1 MKIQV
6 SIIVIWSLIILV
18 SCGSAIKKG
27 DQLSSEDLKYIRS
40 LGILDEGEKILLF
53 DSQGALGGKLNSGNF
68 ITEKRLATY
77 WIDDHDIKLNV
88 VESAFY
94 PDIDTIITKDQSKS
108 ATYASY
114 LEVRTKDKRNF
125 QVNVDAKEDE
135 LNAFFDLAMEKWRK
149 NRGSKSDTT
158 TNK

>member
-1 MKIQV
+1 MRIQV
-6 SIIVIWSLIILV
+6 FGILMWVIFFIS

-53 DSQGALGGKLNSGNF
+53 DSQGALGGKRTSGNF

-125 QVNVDAKEDE
+125 QVN
-135 LNAFFDLAMEKWRK
+135 
-149 NRGSKSDTT
+149 
-158 TNK
+158 